1 MTTKGN
7 VEIGL
12 MTNVGPDWP
21 SIRCCTR
28 TRHGTE
34 CQKPPLRGKKRC
46 RLHGGLSPEPRTAE
60 GRARIAEA
68 HYRHGRR
75 AKKFVEM
82 RARIW
87 KELREIEARMRAD
100 GLI

>member
-12 MTNVGPDWP
+12 ITKVGPDWP
-21 SIRCCTR
+21 SIRCCAR
-28 TRHGTE
+28 TRRGTE
-34 CQKPPLRGKKRC
+34 CQKPPPRGKKRC
-46 RLHGGLSPEPRTAE
+46 RLHRGLSPGPRTAE

-75 AKKFVEM
+75 SKSLSKCEPRFGKSSM
-82 RARIW
+82 KSKRGC
-87 KELREIEARMRAD
+87 
-100 GLI
+100 GLTA